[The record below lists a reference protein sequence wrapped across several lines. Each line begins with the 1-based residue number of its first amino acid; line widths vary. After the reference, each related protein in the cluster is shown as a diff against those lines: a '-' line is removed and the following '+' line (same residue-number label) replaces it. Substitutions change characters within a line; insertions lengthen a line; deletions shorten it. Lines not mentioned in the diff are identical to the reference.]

1 MTKTRI
7 DKPAMMT
14 AVVAALILAAAMGLA
29 EDRRRAVAGIAPRKG
44 DHVAEVRDL
53 LSNLEVD
60 EARTHKNMIV
70 FPIRWS
76 GKQAPGRWET
86 LDEAVAAGRLQIT
99 EKEEAR
105 VPQVWMA
112 NTGNNAV
119 FLMSGEIV
127 KGGKQTRI
135 IRSDTI
141 IEAKQKVLVPV
152 LCVERN
158 RWRGGKEFKRSANM
172 APSSIRD
179 SINRGAGQAAVW
191 EGVRRTNRAMGAKSK
206 TESLD
211 EALDSSSVKKAHRA
225 AHKDLGKFSSRST
238 VGIAV
243 ADCRTGRVVGLE
255 LFGRRDLFVSLQ
267 AKLIEG
273 YTTDLVIAAGRWDKR
288 GGRKVTEK
296 DVKAFIRQALNG
308 SSKYEDTSGSGRGID
323 LVSGRLRGKGVALGR
338 CAIHLSIQQA
348 RAVKPLPV
356 RPIIEPRPMPAR
368 PIINR
373 RR

>member
-7 DKPAMMT
+7 AKPAAT
-14 AVVAALILAAAMGLA
+14 AAVIVAMILAAATGLA
-29 EDRRRAVAGIAPRKG
+29 DARKQVVASGIRPKG
-44 DHVAEVRDL
+44 DHVPEVRDL

-60 EARTHKNMIV
+60 ESRTHKNMIV

-86 LDEAVAAGRLQIT
+86 LDSAVAAGRLQIT

-105 VPQVWMA
+105 VPQVWMT

-135 IRSDTI
+135 IRNDTI

-152 LCVERN
+152 LCIERN
-158 RWRGGKEFKRSANM
+158 RWRGGREFKHSSNM
-172 APSSIRD
+172 APASIRD

-211 EALDSSSVKKAHRA
+211 EALDSSSVKKAHRE
-225 AHKDLGKFSSRST
+225 AHKDLGNFSPRST

-243 ADCRTGRVVGLE
+243 ADSRTGRVVGLE
-255 LFGRRDLFVSLQ
+255 LFGRRDLFAALQ

-288 GGRKVTEK
+288 GGKKVTDK

-308 SSKYEDTSGSGRGID
+308 TSKYEDTSGSGRGID

-338 CAIHLSIQQA
+338 CAIHLSIQDG
-348 RAVKPLPV
+348 RPVKPL
-356 RPIIEPRPMPAR
+356 PAR

>member
-1 MTKTRI
+1 MTKTHI
-7 DKPAMMT
+7 DKPAVT
-14 AVVAALILAAAMGLA
+14 AAVVAAMILAAATGLA
-29 EDRRRAVAGIAPRKG
+29 YARKPVVTGFAPRKG

-99 EKEEAR
+99 EKQEAR
-105 VPQVWMA
+105 VPQVWMV

-135 IRSDTI
+135 IRNDTI
-141 IEAKQKVLVPV
+141 IEARQKVLVPV
-152 LCVERN
+152 LCIERN
-158 RWRGGKEFKRSANM
+158 RWQGGKEFKRSANM
-172 APSSIRD
+172 APASIRD
-179 SINRGAGQAAVW
+179 SINRGAGQSAVW
-191 EGVRRTNRAMGAKSK
+191 EGVRRANRAMGAKSK

-211 EALDSSSVKKAHRA
+211 EALNSSSVKKAHRE

-255 LFGRRDLFVSLQ
+255 LFGRRDLFVALQ
-267 AKLIEG
+267 AKLVEG
-273 YTTDLVIAAGRWDKR
+273 YTTDLVIAAGKWDKR
-288 GGRKVTEK
+288 KGRKITEK

-323 LVSGRLRGKGVALGR
+323 LTSGRLRGKGVALGS
-338 CAIHLSIQQA
+338 CAIHLSIQEGQP
-348 RAVKPLPV
+348 VKPL
-356 RPIIEPRPMPAR
+356 PAR

-373 RR
+373 RPMINRSR